1 MKDEGAAE
9 GVEGASSDVVLLE
22 GGWSPAASISAPRAS
37 AIMEAIASAFIEV
50 EGGSVVG
57 VPVAM
62 GVGVFVTV
70 DEELI
75 PVS

>member
-57 VPVAM
+57 VVAM
-62 GVGVFVTV
+62 GMGVFVTV